1 MSDQTRTPSLAD
13 VATGAAITVT
23 AGVRVSRAGRVVAYD
38 PDAQTADV
46 QILPSDVTTR
56 TDGTLVVVPAPTVY
70 GAPVAMPNGGDV
82 SFTFGLEV
90 GALVYVIYRD
100 VSHDEF
106 DQSQST
112 EVYTPQD
119 PRRWDPADVVVW
131 PYAHAPSRMDGA
143 PVVAFGVNKALRVG
157 AADAAEAVAMAAA
170 VRDEMNARDS
180 AIANHTHAAGSFT
193 DSLSVLITGI
203 SAPAT
208 YVAPAARALGSERLL
223 TDDTITPG
231 AGVTT

>member
-1 MSDQTRTPSLAD
+1 MSEQTRTPSLAD
-13 VATGAAITVT
+13 VATSAAITVT
-23 AGVRVSRAGRVVAYD
+23 AGVRVSRAGRVIAYD

-70 GAPVAMPNGGDV
+70 GAPVAMATGGGT
-82 SFTFGLEV
+82 SFTFGLAA
-90 GALVYVIYRD
+90 GDLVWVIYRD

-143 PVVAFGVNKALRVG
+143 PVVAFGVNKALHVG
-157 AADAAEAVAMAAA
+157 AANAAEAVAMAAA

-180 AIANHTHAAGSFT
+180 AISSIVVTVSGAVPASPPTPVTAA
-193 DSLSVLITGI
+193 LV
-203 SAPAT
+203 